1 MFRFENISDLYLIAI
16 IPILVLIYFWS
27 VKKLNRRKEKF
38 GQVNLVDKLLSGS
51 NSHQNRRSFILYMIG
66 FIFLVLA
73 LVNPQWGFK
82 KEKVKVEN
90 SDIFIA
96 LDISSSMN
104 ATDISPTRLEKAKRF
119 VESLIASRRGDQLGL
134 ILFAGNA
141 YLQMP
146 LTSDYAAAS
155 LFVKSAN
162 TDMAGT
168 QGTAIGEAVDLAMRS
183 IKDSEK
189 AQRALIIITDGED
202 HDEEALSK
210 VSSAVADGWNVFT
223 VGVGTEEGGFVPV
236 ISEGR
241 EEFKTDEEGNPVT
254 SRINVDLLK
263 KIAAEGNGVSYLL
276 ENNNDIIDDMN
287 VQLEKLQK
295 RAVEIKSFSE
305 YRSFYQYFLAV
316 ALFVFLLD
324 FVLKLNIKW
333 QTNG

>member
-168 QGTAIGEAVDLAMRS
+168 HGTAIGEAVDLAMRS